1 MGTEGVSATVVVLVI
16 RASLKVSSDLRFVF
30 SGSSLGFASVTWQ
43 TAAQVITHEGHEVS
57 RKFSVS
63 GFPS

>member
-43 TAAQVITHEGHEVS
+43 TAPFG
-57 RKFSVS
+57 RD
-63 GFPS
+63 